1 MEFTRNKLIRITTSI
16 VCITIFII
24 GFILLNQLLIKL
36 NYFYLFVT
44 IPMLFLCGI
53 LSLENIIILFLN
65 IISLIFGR
73 NDNNDVNDF
82 IEKSIKAIK
91 SISKYILIGIFTA
104 LLSSIMILDIILCII
119 FEKYILVAISIV
131 IWILLYY
138 ILFSV
143 VVKMIKKEIRL

>member
-82 IEKSIKAIK
+82 IEKSIKTIK